1 MLFKRER
8 FCKCKV
14 SHKEKQQQQQKTQ
27 TKYLEVKMVLRGA

>member
-8 FCKCKV
+8 FCKYKV

-27 TKYLEVKMVLRGA
+27 TKYLEVKMALRGA